1 MNFSNRDKLLINAVA
16 LALLAVAS
24 MVQALELRWKAL
36 MLADTPVYPTIMI
49 IIMLILGV
57 GVVAMKG
64 SVQAF
69 RDAEQA
75 A

>member
-16 LALLAVAS
+16 LALLAFAS
-24 MVQALELRWKAL
+24 MVQALDLRWKAL
-36 MLADTPVYPTIMI
+36 MLADTPIYSTIMI
-49 IIMLILGV
+49 IIMLTLGV

-75 A
+75 E

>member
-1 MNFSNRDKLLINAVA
+1 
-16 LALLAVAS
+16 
-24 MVQALELRWKAL
+24 
-36 MLADTPVYPTIMI
+36 MLADTPVYATIMI
-49 IIMLILGV
+49 IIMLTLGV

-75 A
+75 E